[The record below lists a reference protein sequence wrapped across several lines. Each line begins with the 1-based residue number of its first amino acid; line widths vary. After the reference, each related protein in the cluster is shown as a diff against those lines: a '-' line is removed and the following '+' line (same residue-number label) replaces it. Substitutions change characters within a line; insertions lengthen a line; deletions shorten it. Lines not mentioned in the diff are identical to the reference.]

1 MGKTFKDSNYTMK
14 YGNTKKQ
21 DRVELNYSLMI
32 ANLEIMK
39 LISNQKLKATVN
51 NLLKNDCPLQCNKNI
66 VMYVNSEM
74 TNLNRFQQ

>member
-21 DRVELNYSLMI
+21 DHVELSYSLMI
-32 ANLEIMK
+32 VKLETMR

-51 NLLKNDCPLQCNKNI
+51 NRLKNDCPLQCNKNI

>member
-1 MGKTFKDSNYTMK
+1 
-14 YGNTKKQ
+14 
-21 DRVELNYSLMI
+21 MI